1 MIRKPK
7 ILIWMS
13 EFLMIFFQM
22 WDVTKKLVFTYSTSN
37 IQDIDIMKTWEKEV
51 KTKPDIINGIL
62 K

>member
-7 ILIWMS
+7 IWMS
-13 EFLMIFFQM
+13 EFLMISFQM
-22 WDVTKKLVFTYSTSN
+22 WDVTKKLVFTYSTN

>member
-13 EFLMIFFQM
+13 EFLMISFQM
-22 WDVTKKLVFTYSTSN
+22 WDVTKKLVFTYSTN

>member
-13 EFLMIFFQM
+13 EFLMISFQM
-22 WDVTKKLVFTYSTSN
+22 WDVTKKLVFTYSTN
-37 IQDIDIMKTWEKEV
+37 IQDIDIMKTGEKEV

-62 K
+62 N

>member
-13 EFLMIFFQM
+13 EFLIISFQM
-22 WDVTKKLVFTYSTSN
+22 WDVTKKLVFTYSTN

-62 K
+62 N